1 MSNTSF
7 FRRFLTYQA
16 ERFPFL
22 AHGLLI
28 AAFSFS
34 AIAYSRICRGAVGFI
49 DFKIYGIGVFITV
62 TLFFL
67 VRIFDEHKDAE
78 DDARYRPDLPVP
90 RGLVTLNELKRVGW
104 LVFALQIIV
113 HAIWL
118 PAMLPAFLMV
128 MAYLCLMGEEFF
140 VADWLKKRQFWYVTS
155 HMFIIPLVDV
165 YASGLDWHL
174 AGVFPAKGL
183 LFFFAVSYFNGIVL
197 EIGRKIKAPEQES
210 EGVLSYTAQLGTKRA
225 VWLWIAVLLVTLGL
239 AVAAARYAGFGNGTL
254 AFLLAVFGLCTVFA
268 GLFLGKHTPK
278 RAKYIE
284 YASAFWTISMYLSLG
299 GVPMLKALFS

>member
-1 MSNTSF
+1 MKQTAF
-7 FRRFLTYQA
+7 IRRLITYQA

-22 AHGLLI
+22 AHGILI

-34 AIAYSRICRGAVGFI
+34 AIAYSRICRGADGFI
-49 DFKIYGIGVFITV
+49 DFKTFGIGVFITV

-78 DDARYRPDLPVP
+78 DDARYRPELPVP
-90 RGLVTLNELKRVGW
+90 RGLVTLDELKRVGW
-104 LVFALQIIV
+104 VVFGLQVIVQALWI
-113 HAIWL
+113 
-118 PAMLPAFLMV
+118 PAMLPAFFTV
-128 MAYLCLMGEEFF
+128 MAYLCLMGKEFF
-140 VADWLKKRQFWYVTS
+140 VADWLKQRQFWYVTS

-174 AGVFPAKGL
+174 AGVFPPRGL

-225 VWLWIAVLLVTLGL
+225 VWLWVAVLAATLGL
-239 AVAAARYAGFGNGTL
+239 AVLAALYAGFGNGTL
-254 AFLLAVFGLCTVFA
+254 FFLLAIFGLCAAPAAF
-268 GLFLGKHTPK
+268 FLQKHRPK
-278 RAKYIE
+278 RAKLIE
-284 YASAFWTISMYLSLG
+284 YASALWTISMYLSLG
-299 GVPMLKALFS
+299 GIPMLKALFS

>member
-1 MSNTSF
+1 MNNTSF

-34 AIAYSRICRGAVGFI
+34 AIAYSRICRGVEGFI
-49 DFKIYGIGVFITV
+49 DFKTYGLGVFITV

-78 DDARYRPDLPVP
+78 DDARYRPELPVP
-90 RGLVTLNELKRVGW
+90 RGLITLGELKRVGW
-104 LVFALQIIV
+104 LVFGLQIMV
-113 HAIWL
+113 QAIWL
-118 PAMLPAFLMV
+118 PSMLPAFFMV
-128 MAYLCLMGEEFF
+128 IAYLCLMGKEFF
-140 VADWLKKRQFWYVTS
+140 VADWLKARQFWYVTS

-174 AGVFPAKGL
+174 AGVFPPNGL
-183 LFFFAVSYFNGIVL
+183 IFFFAVSYFNGIVL

-210 EGVLSYTAQLGTKRA
+210 EGVLSYTTQLGTERA
-225 VWLWIAVLLVTLGL
+225 VWLWVAVLAFTLGL
-239 AVAAARYAGFGNGTL
+239 AVVAARYAGFGAGTL
-254 AFLLAVFGLCTVFA
+254 VFLLAVFCLCAFTA
-268 GLFLGKHTPK
+268 ALFLRKPAPK
-278 RAKYIE
+278 RAKFIE

>member
-1 MSNTSF
+1 MNNTSF

-34 AIAYSRICRGAVGFI
+34 AIAYSRICRGVSGFI
-49 DFKIYGIGVFITV
+49 DFQTYGIGVFITV

-78 DDARYRPDLPVP
+78 DDARYRPELPVP

-104 LVFALQIIV
+104 LVFGLQIIV
-113 HAIWL
+113 QAIWL

-128 MAYLCLMGEEFF
+128 MAYLCLMGKEFF
-140 VADWLKKRQFWYVTS
+140 VANWLKERQFWYVTS

-174 AGVFPAKGL
+174 AGVFPSKGL

-197 EIGRKIKAPEQES
+197 EVGRKIKAPEQES

-225 VWLWIAVLLVTLGL
+225 VWLWIGVLALTLGL
-239 AVAAARYAGFGNGTL
+239 AVVAARYAGFGQGTL
-254 AFLLAVFGLCTVFA
+254 VFLLAIFGLCTAIA
-268 GLFLGKHTPK
+268 GLFLGSQTPK

-284 YASAFWTISMYLSLG
+284 YAAAFWTISMYLSLG